1 MYTIVRATEG
11 DLEARVRLVVSRRHQ
26 ERRRLPEFFLARE
39 LVDRPPVSVDGYLVM
54 GSRLVGDGELC
65 VVAGLSERPGVRFEM
80 GQEEARKGQ
89 EK

>member
-11 DLEARVRLVVSRRHQ
+11 DLAARVRGVVSRRYQ

-39 LVDRPPVSVDGYLVM
+39 LVDGPPVVVDGYLVM

-65 VVAGLSERPGVRFEM
+65 VVTRLSERPGVRFE
-80 GQEEARKGQ
+80 ER
-89 EK
+89 